1 MPKARSM
8 ILTPTSHLRME
19 KWSASTTGEES
30 EPRSGNGS
38 IERVVIFGPTA
49 LAYSMV
55 KAEID

>member
-1 MPKARSM
+1 
-8 ILTPTSHLRME
+8 ME

-55 KAEID
+55 KADIGRS